1 MGSSRNHS
9 RDQQSGTRDH
19 PTEQQSLAHPIHP
32 IPDYITHAPVSDL
45 CPLALM
51 TISDIS
57 RYPDPVATVPTKVR
71 AGGERVVDGWDIDSL
86 SIEGNEGGRV
96 RTVVRPHGWE

>member
-1 MGSSRNHS
+1 
-9 RDQQSGTRDH
+9 
-19 PTEQQSLAHPIHP
+19 
-32 IPDYITHAPVSDL
+32 
-45 CPLALM
+45 M